1 MDSKDWYNCGAKI
14 GELVQSAIDS
24 NNFKQLN
31 DAITETIN
39 ETMESVQGSISK
51 SMERRGAAPGKSGMG
66 VYRGSGRAYDAA
78 KAQANVRDVFDVIS
92 NGSSGTNARGG
103 LKSIFSMVAGFGAA
117 FVMGILGLG
126 MLFLTWLTGFCPSA

>member
-31 DAITETIN
+31 EAITETIN

-51 SMERRGAAPGKSGMG
+51 SMERQRSAMPGKSGMG
-66 VYRGSGRAYDAA
+66 VYRGTSIVDVGGDPLIAPPGKGHFPRADEGIGPYVQ
-78 KAQANVRDVFDVIS
+78 KNS
-92 NGSSGTNARGG
+92 THTNSR
-103 LKSIFSMVAGFGAA
+103 LHF
-117 FVMGILGLG
+117 
-126 MLFLTWLTGFCPSA
+126 